1 MVSNGLQYEL
11 HCNSNKLGR
20 YLAKTMQQHPLMWAE
35 LKVLQ
40 LKLWFLLQRALLPSW
55 TISCSPKLATKLEKM
70 ILKFSPQLGG
80 FVLNMAMNL

>member
-1 MVSNGLQYEL
+1 MMVSNGLQYKL

-40 LKLWFLLQRALLPSW
+40 LKLRVFATS
-55 TISCSPKLATKLEKM
+55 TIIIM
-70 ILKFSPQLGG
+70 DHF
-80 FVLNMAMNL
+80 M